1 MIYNDDLKL
10 SKLNVR
16 LCCNDKNF
24 YKQSMC
30 VCMCVFKTVLL
41 YFVLLKYCFTLTP
54 VIISNP
60 LEGTISPLLS

>member
-10 SKLNVR
+10 SKFNVR

-24 YKQSMC
+24 YKQSIH

-41 YFVLLKYCFTLTP
+41 YFVLLKYCFTLTS
-54 VIISNP
+54 VIFSNP
-60 LEGTISPLLS
+60 LEVTISPLLS